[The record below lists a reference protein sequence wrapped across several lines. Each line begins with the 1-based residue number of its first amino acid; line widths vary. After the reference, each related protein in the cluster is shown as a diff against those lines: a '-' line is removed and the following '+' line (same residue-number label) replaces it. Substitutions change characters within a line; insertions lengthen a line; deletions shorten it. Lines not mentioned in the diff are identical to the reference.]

1 MRLGIGTALGRR
13 ISLRGSLRWG
23 WLWCL
28 GLLVLPAWP
37 QSRNAKPDVILVT
50 IDTLRADHVGCYGY
64 KAIQTPA
71 LDRLC
76 AGGVRF
82 DQAYTP
88 VPLTN
93 SSHASI
99 FTGLY
104 PSSHGVTDFG
114 MPLAASH
121 VTMAELFHRHGYQ
134 TAAFIGAVILDS
146 HALAP
151 GFERGFDTYDN
162 FPEHPPADSRWGRL
176 ERRGEEVVRR
186 ANAWL
191 ASSSAKPRFLWVHLY
206 DPHDPYQPPAP
217 YATVY
222 KGHLYDGEIAYADHA
237 LGQLLALLDQQGRY
251 DNSLIIVMGDHGEGL
266 GEHGEDTHGI
276 FLYDSTMR
284 VPLIVKL
291 PSATGQRLAKG
302 RVVSAAVRTI
312 DVLPTLANYLGF
324 STPAKFDGESF
335 REFLFSGG
343 EAARPATTA
352 GGQASSSGKTGGGET
367 ASGSPTFGETDYP
380 IRYGWSP
387 LKSVR
392 GDGLKYIEAPR
403 PELYDLRADPKEQRN
418 LYQPWDERVKTLRS
432 ELADFR
438 ERSPSPASAPTA
450 PVDPQTIA
458 ELKALGYLGNVAG
471 ATTAPEPSMLPD
483 AKDKIAIHNLIHRGM
498 LEEEDGRAD
507 VAADFMSKAVAMD
520 QGSVVALSELGRLTF
535 KAGKYKAAAQY
546 LSRAF
551 QLRPQDVNN
560 ALTLGEALEKTGDL
574 AAARD
579 VLEATV
585 KSAPGQYSA
594 RAALGRIYLGLNNL
608 AAAQD
613 QLEAATLIDSAQP
626 AAHITLARVFKASR
640 QMQPALEQLR
650 LAEKADPGNKEVKE
664 LRREWKIV
672 QR

>member
-1 MRLGIGTALGRR
+1 MFILPGVARVLGLRRLGG
-13 ISLRGSLRWG
+13 WG
-23 WLWCL
+23 WLLCL
-28 GLLVLPAWP
+28 GLLVMPAWA
-37 QSRNAKPDVILVT
+37 QARSAKPDVILVT

-82 DQAYTP
+82 DRAYTP
-88 VPLTN
+88 VPVTN

-114 MPLAASH
+114 MPLAGSH

-162 FPEHPPADSRWGRL
+162 FHEHPPTDSRWGRL

-186 ANAWL
+186 ADAWL
-191 ASSSAKPRFLWVHLY
+191 AANSAKPRFVWVHLY

-217 YATVY
+217 YSAIY
-222 KGHLYDGEIAYADHA
+222 KGRLYDGEIAYADHA

-284 VPLIVKL
+284 VPLIMKL
-291 PSATGQRLAKG
+291 PSVAARDLPKG
-302 RVVSAAVRTI
+302 RAVSAMVRTI

-335 REFLFSGG
+335 RQFLFSGG
-343 EAARPATTA
+343 EGSRPATPVA
-352 GGQASSSGKTGGGET
+352 GGET
-367 ASGSPTFGETDYP
+367 ASGLPTFGETDYP
-380 IRYGWSP
+380 IRYGWAP
-387 LKSVR
+387 LKSAR
-392 GDGLKYIEAPR
+392 AQGLKYIEAPR
-403 PELYDLRADPKEQRN
+403 PELYDLRADPREERN
-418 LYQPWDERVKTLRS
+418 IYQPWDERVKTLRS

-438 ERSPSPASAPTA
+438 ERSPTPAAAPTA

-507 VAADFMSKAVAMD
+507 AAAGFMGKALAMD
-520 QGSVVALSELGRLTF
+520 AGSVVALSELGRLAF
-535 KAGKYKAAAQY
+535 KAGKYKAAAQH

-560 ALTLGEALEKTGDL
+560 ALLLGEALEKTGDL

-579 VLEATV
+579 VLESAV
-585 KSAPGQYSA
+585 KNAPGQYSA
-594 RAALGRIYLGLNNL
+594 RAILGRIYLGLNNL

-613 QLEAATLIDSAQP
+613 QLEAATLIDAAQP
-626 AAHITLARVFKASR
+626 AAHITLARVFKAGR
-640 QMQPALEQLR
+640 QMELALAQLR
-650 LAEKADPGNKEVKE
+650 LAEKVDPGNNEVKE
-664 LRREWKIV
+664 LRREWK
-672 QR
+672 RP

>member
-1 MRLGIGTALGRR
+1 MRPGIAAVWFL
-13 ISLRGSLRWG
+13 
-23 WLWCL
+23 CL
-28 GLLVLPAWP
+28 GFPASP
-37 QSRNAKPDVILVT
+37 QSRSAKPDVILVT
-50 IDTLRADHVGCYGY
+50 IDTLRADHIGCYGY
-64 KAIQTPA
+64 KAILTPS

-82 DQAYTP
+82 DHAFTP

-114 MPLAASH
+114 IPLAGSH

-146 HALAP
+146 RALAP

-176 ERRGEEVVRR
+176 ERRAEEVVRR
-186 ANAWL
+186 ADAWL
-191 ASSSAKPRFLWVHLY
+191 AASSAKPRFMWLHLY

-217 YATVY
+217 YAAVY
-222 KGHLYDGEIAYADHA
+222 KSHLYDGEIAYADHA
-237 LGQLLALLDQQGRY
+237 LGQLLALLDRQGRY
-251 DNSLIIVMGDHGEGL
+251 DNSLIIVMSDHGEGL

-276 FLYDSTMR
+276 FLYDSTTR

-291 PSATGQRLAKG
+291 PSATAPRVAKG
-302 RVVSAAVRTI
+302 RVVSAVVRTI

-335 REFLFSGG
+335 REFLFSKGAGPAAALAAKPAAVEKTAWAESPGG
-343 EAARPATTA
+343 A
-352 GGQASSSGKTGGGET
+352 
-367 ASGSPTFGETDYP
+367 PTFAETDYP
-380 IRYGWSP
+380 LRYGWAP
-387 LKSVR
+387 LKSAR
-392 GDGLKYIEAPR
+392 AAGMKYIEAPR
-403 PELYDLRADPKEQRN
+403 PELYDLRADPLEQRN
-418 LYQPWDERVKTLRS
+418 IYQPWDDRVKTLRS

-438 ERSPSPASAPTA
+438 ERSPTLASAPAA

-458 ELKALGYLGNVAG
+458 ELKALGYLGNVEG
-471 ATTAPEPSMLPD
+471 ATTAPGPTMLPD
-483 AKDKIAIHNLIHRGM
+483 PKDKIAIHNLIHRGM
-498 LEEEDGRAD
+498 LEEEEGRA
-507 VAADFMSKAVAMD
+507 AAAAEFMGKALAID
-520 QGSVVALSELGRLTF
+520 QGSVVALSEAGRLEF
-535 KAGKYKAAAQY
+535 KAGKYKAAAQH

-560 ALTLGEALEKTGDL
+560 ALTLGEALEKSGDL

-585 KSAPGQYSA
+585 KSAPGQYAA

-613 QLEAATLIDSAQP
+613 QLEAAILIDSAP
-626 AAHITLARVFKASR
+626 PGAHLTLARVFKAGR
-640 QMQPALEQLR
+640 QMQPAWEQLR
-650 LAEKADPGNKEVKE
+650 LAEKADPGNPEVKE
-664 LRREWKIV
+664 LKQQWKIS
-672 QR
+672 RP